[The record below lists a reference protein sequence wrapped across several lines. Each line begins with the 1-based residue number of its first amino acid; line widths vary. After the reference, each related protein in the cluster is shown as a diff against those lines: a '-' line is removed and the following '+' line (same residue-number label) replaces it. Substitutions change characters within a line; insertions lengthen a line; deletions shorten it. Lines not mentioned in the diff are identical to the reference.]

1 MKDNS
6 LKGHSMTDEQFSLFM
21 DAMKAQTDAIK
32 AQTQAFNQLRSVL
45 VLNTALGL
53 CKTRSTE
60 NIPLQEEGGLAGAIE
75 DIGKFIDG
83 AKVPEN
89 WNDSVTNEIY
99 VKTFSGKPLKVDQI

>member
-1 MKDNS
+1 
-6 LKGHSMTDEQFSLFM
+6 MTDEQFSIFM
-21 DAMKAQTDAIK
+21 DAMKAQTEAIK

-75 DIGKFIDG
+75 DIGKFIDE